1 MTAKSTANHLK
12 VLDLFSG
19 CGGLS
24 LGLHWAKSE
33 SGQTFK
39 TVAAIDNWEIA
50 CKTYE
55 RNLGLTPICAGV
67 SGKVISD
74 IIDEQGPIDIIIGGP
89 PCQGFST
96 SGKRA
101 LGDPRNKLVVE
112 FLNAVKLA
120 NPKAFMMENVVGFT
134 TFQEGK
140 LLKEVRATAE
150 GLGYRVRAGVV
161 QASIVG
167 VPQRRR
173 RFILV
178 GLKAGDFVFPGE
190 SESRKDSR
198 SIESLLDVD
207 LTFRDG
213 EELWSFEDAVSDLA
227 ELDAGTTDNR
237 YVSKP
242 KNELQS
248 FLRNGAEAPTDHT
261 AVGHR
266 PDFVRMMS
274 YIPEGRSAIDPEIN
288 ITIPEDIRP
297 GSGYPNSYMR
307 LKRNNPAPT
316 ITRNFTTPSSA
327 NCIHPTQ
334 NRALSIREG
343 ARCQSFPDTFEF
355 LGSTEEKRLQIGN
368 AVPPLLGKVLGEQLL
383 SALTDSKQHL
393 RSTEAEKT
401 PKKFSRRVMK
411 TETYETPTL
420 F

>member
-1 MTAKSTANHLK
+1 VKSKSKAAPFR

-24 LGLHWAKSE
+24 LGLHWAQSE
-33 SGQTFK
+33 TGQAFE
-39 TVAAIDNWEIA
+39 TVAAVDNWEIS

-55 RNLGLTPICAGV
+55 HNLGLTPICAGV
-67 SGKVISD
+67 SGKVISE
-74 IIDEQGPIDIIIGGP
+74 ILASKGPIDIIIGGP

-120 NPKAFMMENVVGFT
+120 NPKAFIMENVVGFT
-134 TFQEGK
+134 TFQDGK
-140 LLKEVRATAE
+140 LLEEVRATAE
-150 GLGYRVRAGVV
+150 KLGYRVRAGIV

-178 GLKAGDFVFPGE
+178 GIKGGEFVFPGE
-190 SESRKDSR
+190 VLSRK
-198 SIESLLDVD
+198 EAKPKASLLDVD

-242 KNELQS
+242 QNKLQS
-248 FLRNGAEAPTDHT
+248 FLRDGAKAPTDHT

-288 ITIPEDIRP
+288 ITIPKDIRP
-297 GSGYPNSYMR
+297 RSGYPNSYMR
-307 LKRNNPAPT
+307 IKRNNPAPT

-368 AVPPLLGKVLGEQLL
+368 AVPPLLGKALGEQLL
-383 SALTDSKQHL
+383 SALASSKA
-393 RSTEAEKT
+393 S
-401 PKKFSRRVMK
+401 
-411 TETYETPTL
+411 
-420 F
+420 